1 MIEYDDDMTPEEVHE
16 EALQKVEFANERLEE
31 AEANINSEGRSQRD
45 AQTSIE
51 DARALAQDLESVL
64 SNAES
69 ALEDAIYDGDS
80 GIDGIQEARGVLGTL
95 PEFVEALSEA
105 EGSPTAETDVTIG
118 GTRYRIRFDPMEEA
132 ETGAPIH
139 HRDPNDE

>member
-16 EALQKVEFANERLEE
+16 KALQKVEFAEERLTE
-31 AEANINSEGRSQRD
+31 AETDINTEGNRQRT

-51 DARALAQDLESVL
+51 DARALAHDLESVL
-64 SNAES
+64 SNAE
-69 ALEDAIYDGDS
+69 AAIEDAIRAGDS
-80 GIDGIQEARGVLGTL
+80 GIDGIQEAHDVLGTL
-95 PEFVEALSEA
+95 PAFVEALSEA
-105 EGSPTAETDVTIG
+105 EGSPTAETDVTID

>member
-16 EALQKVEFANERLEE
+16 EALQKVEFANGRLEE
-31 AEANINSEGRSQRD
+31 AEANINSEGSSQRD

-69 ALEDAIYDGDS
+69 ALGDAIYDGDS
-80 GIDGIQEARGVLGTL
+80 GIDGIKEARGVLGTL
-95 PEFVEALSEA
+95 PEFVEALS
-105 EGSPTAETDVTIG
+105 GSEEPSAAETTLVIG
-118 GTRYRIRFDPMEEA
+118 DTEYRLRVDPMEKA
-132 ETGAPIH
+132 DVDPILFQ
-139 HRDPNDE
+139 DDE

>member
-16 EALQKVEFANERLEE
+16 EALQKVEFANGRLEE
-31 AEANINSEGRSQRD
+31 AEANINSEGSSQRD

-69 ALEDAIYDGDS
+69 ALGDAIYDGDS

-95 PEFVEALSEA
+95 PEFVEALS
-105 EGSPTAETDVTIG
+105 GSEEPSAAETTVSLG
-118 GTRYRIRFDPMEEA
+118 GAEYRVRFDLMEEA
-132 ETGAPIH
+132 ETEEIT
-139 HRDPNDE
+139 E